1 MSVAASAIKSGRSSA
16 SVSPI
21 VVAKNSKA
29 TTNYSNIDLRNM
41 INIGRDARI
50 VIISRKKEREEF
62 EAYGPSSNY
71 RIPENCPGSSEKRK
85 HVNADF

>member
-1 MSVAASAIKSGRSSA
+1 
-16 SVSPI
+16 
-21 VVAKNSKA
+21 
-29 TTNYSNIDLRNM
+29 M
-41 INIGRDARI
+41 INIGRDARN